1 MRGSGGGSLVG
12 LTAVLAVLFVL
23 ANLPFMSL
31 RFLGVVALASPKSG
45 RLMALEVALCLALAM
60 ACLLFVERLVEGVS
74 YGQGWEFQVVLLCLF
89 VVAGFP
95 GFVHRFFWKESV

>member
-1 MRGSGGGSLVG
+1 LVG

-45 RLMALEVALCLALAM
+45 RLMALEVVLCLALAM
-60 ACLLFVERLVEGVS
+60 ACCSL
-74 YGQGWEFQVVLLCLF
+74 
-89 VVAGFP
+89 
-95 GFVHRFFWKESV
+95 KD

>member
-1 MRGSGGGSLVG
+1 V
-12 LTAVLAVLFVL
+12 
-23 ANLPFMSL
+23 P
-31 RFLGVVALASPKSG
+31 
-45 RLMALEVALCLALAM
+45 C
-60 ACLLFVERLVEGVS
+60 ACDGLLFVERLVEGVS